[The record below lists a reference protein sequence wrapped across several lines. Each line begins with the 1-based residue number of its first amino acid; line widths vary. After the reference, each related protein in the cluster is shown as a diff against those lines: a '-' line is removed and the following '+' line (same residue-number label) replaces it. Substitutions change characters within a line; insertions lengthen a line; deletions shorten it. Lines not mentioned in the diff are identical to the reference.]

1 MAGDPSLLTSSLTAA
16 LSKGCSSSTSHAFPH
31 LEASSL
37 VAPLASNTVSPDLPQ
52 ISPHSQVASSCH
64 STPVLM
70 LYVLR
75 SLANPGVSSVLFLAV
90 SLVCRIVSSS

>member
-64 STPVLM
+64 STPVLSDA
-70 LYVLR
+70 LCP
-75 SLANPGVSSVLFLAV
+75 SLFGKSRGF
-90 SLVCRIVSSS
+90 VCTIPSCIFSM